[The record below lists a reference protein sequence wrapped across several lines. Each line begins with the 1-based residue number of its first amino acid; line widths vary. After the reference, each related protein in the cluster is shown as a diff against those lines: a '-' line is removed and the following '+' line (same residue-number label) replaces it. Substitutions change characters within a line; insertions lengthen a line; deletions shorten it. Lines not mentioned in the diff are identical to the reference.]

1 MYLCRIVNQN
11 GLLSK
16 RHQTDQTNTTNM
28 PHDVFISYSS
38 KDKPI
43 ADAVCHFLEADG
55 IKCWIAPRD
64 IPPGSD
70 YADLIEDAIKNAKL
84 FIIIFSNHSSC
95 SQWVKSELNIAFTE
109 QRPIIPFKIDEAE
122 VLGSSRLILSKIHWI
137 DAYPE
142 YESKLAYLVESAKT
156 ILKKD
161 TIRISGDSQ
170 QIKDQDSHKSPRKRF
185 GSILISIIAVIIIA
199 LGIAFYLDI
208 PHKPS
213 STTMCVNG
221 IVFPTEKLSESQV
234 KALESILNGMR
245 FVENGTFIMGNPQK
259 IDDENMRIDT
269 DKYSDNTHTV
279 TLDSFMI
286 SSTELT
292 QNQLSA
298 FMDIETLTK
307 CPGPDKPVDYL
318 SWEQCRTVA
327 DTLKALTGIN
337 FDLPTEAQW
346 EYAARG
352 GRQGV
357 YRELLFAGADDPLI
371 VGWILSENSEI
382 TAHNVGLKQPNELG
396 LYDMTGNVAEWC
408 KDSFAPYPVSD
419 VSNPLSCIGEN
430 KVIRGGSAISD
441 RNHAKLYTREQW
453 PPSFQRS
460 YTGMRLVINLSDA
473 K

>member
-1 MYLCRIVNQN
+1 
-11 GLLSK
+11 
-16 RHQTDQTNTTNM
+16 M

-70 YADLIEDAIKNAKL
+70 YADLIEDAIKNARL
-84 FIIIFSNHSSC
+84 FIIIFSSHSSC

-109 QRPIIPFKIDEAE
+109 QRPIIPFKIDETAI
-122 VLGSSRLILSKIHWI
+122 LGANRLILSKIHWI

-161 TIRISGDSQ
+161 GDSISGDSRK
-170 QIKDQDSHKSPRKRF
+170 IKDLYDHKSPRKRF
-185 GSILISIIAVIIIA
+185 GHILISIIALLILIS
-199 LGIAFYLDI
+199 LGIVVYLNI
-208 PHKPS
+208 PDKT
-213 STTMCVNG
+213 STAVKCVNG
-221 IVFPTEKLSESQV
+221 ILFPTDKLSEAQI

-245 FVENGTFIMGNPQK
+245 VVENGTFIMGNPQK

-269 DKYSDNTHTV
+269 DKYSDNTHKV

-292 QNQLSA
+292 QDQLSA
-298 FMDIETLTK
+298 FMNIETLTK
-307 CPGPDKPVDYL
+307 CPGPSKPVDYL
-318 SWEQCRTVA
+318 SWEQCKTVT

-382 TAHNVGLKQPNELG
+382 SAHNVGQKQPNELG

-419 VSNPLSCIGEN
+419 VSNPLNSIGEN